1 MEKGAVIRYSEAFK
15 VQVLR
20 ELEDGCF
27 LSRRAACQAY
37 GIRGGATLAK
47 WISKYGKTH
56 LMKKV
61 IRVETRKE
69 ISELKQLRN
78 RVRELEK
85 GLSDA
90 HLDLK
95 LEQAYTQIACRAAG
109 IEDVE
114 AFKKKHGGKW

>member
-1 MEKGAVIRYSEAFK
+1 MDDFIRYSEAFK
-15 VQVLR
+15 LQVLR
-20 ELEDGCF
+20 ELEEGKF
-27 LSRRAACQAY
+27 ASHEEARRAY
-37 GIRGGATLAK
+37 GIGGGSTLTK
-47 WISKYGKTH
+47 WILKYGKTH

-61 IRVETRKE
+61 IRVETRE
-69 ISELKQLRN
+69 ELSELKQLRR

-95 LEQAYTQIACRAAG
+95 LEEAYTRIACRAAG

-114 AFKKKHGGKW
+114 AFKKKHGGKP